1 MNLGSSSSF
10 QVEQPK
16 DDNNFNNVDIE
27 RKIIKERKRNKTYKQ
42 RNKRKREITCKEKAY
57 VHKERKRT
65 YTQKEPCFLVYNE
78 QVHKVFVPILHPTR
92 EALQNCST
100 TMQMRRNIGDQRRL
114 INTQRIHEDELFFA
128 TYQ

>member
-65 YTQKEPCFLVYNE
+65 YTPKEPYFLVYNK
-78 QVHKVFVPILHPTR
+78 QAHKIIVPILHQLKKFFKTVAQQCKCR
-92 EALQNCST
+92 ET
-100 TMQMRRNIGDQRRL
+100 
-114 INTQRIHEDELFFA
+114 
-128 TYQ
+128 